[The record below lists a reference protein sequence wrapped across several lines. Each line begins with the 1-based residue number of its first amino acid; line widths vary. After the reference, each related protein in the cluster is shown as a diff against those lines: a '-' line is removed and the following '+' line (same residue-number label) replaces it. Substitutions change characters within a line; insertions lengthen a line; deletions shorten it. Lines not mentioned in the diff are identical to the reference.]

1 MKIDNSAKTVVSIAS
16 GDTPKRADKVANAN
30 PPPVNTNEKV
40 ELSPLSSQ
48 LQSIESNLAS
58 EGVFDTARVAEIKQ
72 AISEGR
78 FKVNAEV
85 VADRLLDTVREL
97 LQAHGSG
104 NKIQ

>member
-1 MKIDNSAKTVVSIAS
+1 MKIDNSAKTVVNIAAGES
-16 GDTPKRADKVANAN
+16 QKRADKAAGPN
-30 PPPVNTNEKV
+30 PHPVNTSEKV

-58 EGVFDTARVAEIKQ
+58 DGVFDAARVQEIRQ

-85 VADRLLDTVREL
+85 VADRLLDTVKEL
-97 LQAHGSG
+97 LQARG